1 VNSINVAILYLGKP
15 DLNKHYLRCN
25 VFLSCGNVLDMTNHN
40 TPETQF
46 HKLLQEQIRSEFTAT
61 QQYTAIA
68 VHFASDDLPQLAKY
82 FYRQAG
88 EEREHAMKMVQYFI
102 DRDFGV
108 QIPGTDEVRNQ
119 FDTPRD
125 AIALALDL
133 ERTVTKQVSA
143 LAAAARGEGDYL
155 GEQFMWWFL
164 EEQIEEEAVLTTLL
178 RVAER
183 AGDNLFDLEEFIAR
197 DVNSSSN

>member
-1 VNSINVAILYLGKP
+1 VSW
-15 DLNKHYLRCN
+15 D
-25 VFLSCGNVLDMTNHN
+25 NVLDMTTHN
-40 TPETQF
+40 TPETGF
-46 HKLLQEQIRSEFTAT
+46 HKLLQEQIRHEFTAT

-68 VHFASDDLPQLAKY
+68 VYFDNDDLPQLAKH
-82 FYRQAG
+82 FYRQAS

-102 DRDFGV
+102 DRDFGIA
-108 QIPGTDEVRNQ
+108 IPGADEVRNE

-125 AIALALDL
+125 AIELALEL

-143 LAAAARGEGDYL
+143 LAAAARDDGDYL

-164 EEQIEEEAVLTTLL
+164 EEQREEEAAMITLL

-183 AGDNLFDLEEFIAR
+183 AADNMFDLEDFVAR
-197 DVNSSSN
+197 EINS

>member
-1 VNSINVAILYLGKP
+1 MTTHNIP
-15 DLNKHYLRCN
+15 D
-25 VFLSCGNVLDMTNHN
+25 
-40 TPETQF
+40 TQF
-46 HKLLQEQIRSEFTAT
+46 HTLLQEQIRNEFTAT

-68 VHFASDDLPQLAKY
+68 VHFDNDDLPQLAKY

-102 DRDFGV
+102 DRDFGIA
-108 QIPGTDEVRNQ
+108 IPGADEVRNQ

-125 AIALALDL
+125 AITLALDL

-143 LAAAARGEGDYL
+143 LAAAARGDGDYL

-164 EEQIEEEAVLTTLL
+164 EEQREEEAVMITLL

-183 AGDNLFDLEEFIAR
+183 AADNLFDLEEFVAR
-197 DVNSSSN
+197 EINS

>member
-1 VNSINVAILYLGKP
+1 VSWY
-15 DLNKHYLRCN
+15 
-25 VFLSCGNVLDMTNHN
+25 NVLDVTNHN

-46 HKLLQEQIRSEFTAT
+46 HKLLQEQIRHEFTAT

-68 VHFASDDLPQLAKY
+68 VYFDNDDLPQLAKH
-82 FYRQAG
+82 FYRQAS

-102 DRDFGV
+102 DRDFGIA
-108 QIPGTDEVRNQ
+108 IPGADEVRNE

-125 AIALALDL
+125 AIELALEL

-143 LAAAARGEGDYL
+143 LAAAARDDGDYL

-164 EEQIEEEAVLTTLL
+164 EEQREEEAAMITLL

-183 AGDNLFDLEEFIAR
+183 AADNMFDLEDFVAR
-197 DVNSSSN
+197 EINS

>member
-1 VNSINVAILYLGKP
+1 MLIMS
-15 DLNKHYLRCN
+15 
-25 VFLSCGNVLDMTNHN
+25 NHN
-40 TPETQF
+40 TPETKF
-46 HKLLQEQIRSEFTAT
+46 HMLLQGQIRNEFTAT

-68 VHFASDDLPQLAKY
+68 TYLDNDDVPQLAKF
-82 FYRQAG
+82 FYQQAG

-108 QIPGTDEVRNQ
+108 EIPGADEVRNQ

-143 LAAAARGEGDYL
+143 LAAAARKEGDYL

-164 EEQIEEEAVLTTLL
+164 EEQREEEAVMTTLL

-183 AGDNLFDLEEFIAR
+183 AGDNLFDLEEFVAR
-197 DVNSSSN
+197 DINS